1 MQKRL
6 AWKNGLVFE
15 SMFVTCN
22 LPLLNQPVESGSA
35 SASVNFLENG
45 WAARVYMP
53 AGRFRPSATWIPRM
67 NIKNGK
73 PYPLGATPRDGGVN
87 VAVYSAH
94 ATKVTLCLFDSIE
107 SLASS
112 QELILPERSGNIW
125 YGFVPGIGIGQLYGF
140 RVDGPYEP
148 MSGHRFNPNKLL
160 LDPYA
165 RDIAR
170 KPAWSA
176 PLLGYV
182 EGHDDMSFDAR
193 DSAGVAAM
201 ARVAPLHVASELAH
215 GPEIPWEQTIIYETH
230 VKGLTMTHPG
240 VPEELRG
247 TYAGLASDPVIEH
260 LQSLGVT
267 SVQLLPVQAKFD
279 EHHLHQMGMTNYWG
293 YNTLAY
299 FAPEPT
305 YAAEPEAA
313 AAEFRGMVD
322 RLHAAGLEVI
332 IDVVFN
338 HTAEGSRMG
347 PTLNFRGFDNLSYYL
362 SREDNPRFLH
372 NYTGTGNT
380 LDVRQPVVMR
390 LIADSLRYW
399 AGTLGV
405 DGFRFDLATVLA
417 RTGQQVEMDGPFFLL
432 LRQDPI
438 LATRKFIAEPWDLG
452 PAGYR
457 LGAFRSPWREWNG
470 KYRDDVRMFWSGETP
485 AAAELATRMSGSS
498 DVFPMR
504 RPSASINFI
513 TAHDGY
519 TLRDLVSYQQKHN
532 VANGEE
538 NRDGHEPNH
547 SRNWGAEGPTDD
559 PFIRARRD
567 AARLGLMSTLLLS
580 QGVPMILGGDEIGR
594 TQQGNNNAYCQDNP
608 ISWYDWTQVDEPF
621 LQRVKDLIAFRKAH
635 PLTSNRRFL
644 DREGSSSACWWHASG
659 RPLNDGDWSNPHDRV
674 IGMQVVAQDGTDS
687 LLIIINPTD
696 APCTFTLPAILES
709 MGGDRWQLPAAF
721 ADLGQIEDGVLTLN
735 GLSVAALVPGRD

>member
-1 MQKRL
+1 MNFREN
-6 AWKNGLVFE
+6 AIGPMGYMHAGIE
-15 SMFVTCN
+15 SRI
-22 LPLLNQPVESGSA
+22 SS
-35 SASVNFLENG
+35 
-45 WAARVYMP
+45 R
-53 AGRFRPSATWIPRM
+53 RFRMI
-67 NIKNGK
+67 IEHGK

-87 VAVYSAH
+87 IAVYSAH
-94 ATKVTLCLFDSIE
+94 ATRITLCLFDSIE
-107 SLASS
+107 SMACS
-112 QELILPERSGNIW
+112 QELDLPERSGNLW
-125 YGFVPGIGIGQLYGF
+125 YGFVPGIGVGQLYGF
-140 RVDGPYEP
+140 RVYGPYEP
-148 MSGHRFNPNKLL
+148 TAGHRFNPNKLL

-182 EGHDDMSFDAR
+182 EGEDDMSYDEH

-201 ARVAPLHVASELAH
+201 ARVAPLHIASELEH
-215 GPEIPWEQTIIYETH
+215 GPEIPWEKTIIYETH

-240 VPEELRG
+240 VPEHLRG
-247 TYAGLASDPVIEH
+247 TYAGLATDAVIDH
-260 LQSLGVT
+260 LLSLGVT
-267 SVQLLPVQAKFD
+267 SVQLLPVQTKFD
-279 EHHLHQMGMTNYWG
+279 EHHLHRMGMANYWG

-305 YAAEPEAA
+305 YAAKPEAA
-313 AAEFRGMVD
+313 ASEFRGMVD

-338 HTAEGSRMG
+338 HTAEGGRMG

-417 RTGQQVEMDGPFFLL
+417 RTGQRVEMDGPFFLL

-452 PAGYR
+452 PEGYR

-470 KYRDDVRMFWSGETP
+470 KYRDDVRMFWTGETP
-485 AAAELATRMSGSS
+485 TPDAFATRMSGSS
-498 DVFPMR
+498 DVFPSR

-513 TAHDGY
+513 TAHDGF
-519 TLRDLVSYQQKHN
+519 TLQDLVSYEQKHN
-532 VANGEE
+532 YANGEE

-547 SRNWGAEGPTDD
+547 SRNWGAEGPSND

-567 AARLGLMSTLLLS
+567 AVRRSLMATLLLS
-580 QGVPMILGGDEIGR
+580 QGVPMILGGDEMGR
-594 TQQGNNNAYCQDNP
+594 TQQGNNNAYCQDND
-608 ISWYDWTQVDEPF
+608 ISWYDWSHVDEPF

-644 DREGSSSACWWHASG
+644 DRDGSSTARWWHASG
-659 RPLNDGDWSNPHDRV
+659 RPLADADWSNPHERV
-674 IGMQVVAQDGTDS
+674 VGMQVVAKDGTDT

-696 APCTFTLPAILES
+696 APCTFTLPPMPDALGAHHWE
-709 MGGDRWQLPAAF
+709 LPEAF
-721 ADLGQIEDGVLTLN
+721 DDLGQVETGLLRLN
-735 GLSVAALVPGRD
+735 GLSVAALVPSGA

>member
-1 MQKRL
+1 MGERDPTI
-6 AWKNGLVFE
+6 GVY
-15 SMFVTCN
+15 
-22 LPLLNQPVESGSA
+22 
-35 SASVNFLENG
+35 
-45 WAARVYMP
+45 ARRQRGP
-53 AGRFRPSATWIPRM
+53 GFTTRFRMI
-67 NIKNGK
+67 IEHGK

-87 VAVYSAH
+87 IAVYSAH
-94 ATKVTLCLFDSIE
+94 ATRIALCLFDTIE
-107 SLASS
+107 SVACS
-112 QELILPERSGNIW
+112 QELDLPERSGNIW
-125 YGFVPGIGIGQLYGF
+125 YGFVPGIGVGQLYGF
-140 RVDGPYEP
+140 RVHGPYEP
-148 MSGHRFNPNKLL
+148 KAGHRFNPNKLL

-170 KPAWSA
+170 KPTWSA

-182 EGHDDMSFDAR
+182 QGQDDMSYNEH
-193 DSAGVAAM
+193 DSVGVAAM
-201 ARVAPLHVASELAH
+201 ARVAPLHVASELEH
-215 GPEIPWEQTIIYETH
+215 GPEIPWEKTIIYETH

-240 VPEELRG
+240 VPERLRG
-247 TYAGLASDPVIEH
+247 TYAGLASDAVIDH

-267 SVQLLPVQAKFD
+267 SVQLLPVQTKFD
-279 EHHLHQMGMTNYWG
+279 EHHLHKMGMTNYWG

-305 YAAEPEAA
+305 YASRPEAA
-313 AAEFRGMVD
+313 ASEFRGMVD
-322 RLHAAGLEVI
+322 RLHAAGMEVI

-362 SREDNPRFLH
+362 SREDNPRYLH

-380 LDVRQPVVMR
+380 LDVRQPVVMQ

-452 PAGYR
+452 PEGYR
-457 LGAFRSPWREWNG
+457 LGAFRSPWREWNS
-470 KYRDDVRMFWSGETP
+470 KYRDDVRMFWTGEMSAP
-485 AAAELATRMSGSS
+485 ATFATRMSGSS
-498 DVFPMR
+498 DVFPSR

-513 TAHDGY
+513 SAHDGF
-519 TLRDLVSYQQKHN
+519 TLQDQVSYARKHN
-532 VANGEE
+532 YPNGEE

-547 SRNWGAEGPTDD
+547 SRNWGAEGPSED

-567 AARLGLMSTLLLS
+567 AIRRSLMATLLLS

-594 TQQGNNNAYCQDNP
+594 TQQGNNNAYCQDND
-608 ISWYDWTQVDEPF
+608 ISWYDWSHIDEPF
-621 LQRVKDLIAFRKAH
+621 LQQVKDLIAFRKAH

-644 DREGSSSACWWHASG
+644 DRKNSSTALWWHASG
-659 RPLNDGDWSNPHDRV
+659 RLMADPDWSNPHDRV
-674 IGMQVVAQDGTDS
+674 VGMQVTAKDGTDT

-696 APCTFTLPAILES
+696 APCAFTLAPLPDSVGA
-709 MGGDRWQLPAAF
+709 DRWKLPNAF
-721 ADLGQIEDGVLTLN
+721 ADLGRFEDDLLHLN
-735 GLSVAALVPGRD
+735 GLSVAALVPDRG

>member
-1 MQKRL
+1 MNFRENAL
-6 AWKNGLVFE
+6 GRSGYTDAGHTWP
-15 SMFVTCN
+15 
-22 LPLLNQPVESGSA
+22 PLTRIN
-35 SASVNFLENG
+35 
-45 WAARVYMP
+45 
-53 AGRFRPSATWIPRM
+53 RM
-67 NIKNGK
+67 TITHGK

-87 VAVYSAH
+87 IAVYSAH
-94 ATKVTLCLFDSIE
+94 ATRITLCLFDSIE
-107 SLASS
+107 SMACS
-112 QELILPERSGNIW
+112 QELDLPERSGNIW
-125 YGFVPGIGIGQLYGF
+125 YGFVPGIGVGQLYGF

-148 MSGHRFNPNKLL
+148 MAGHRFNRNKLL

-170 KPAWSA
+170 KPVWSA
-176 PLLGYV
+176 PLLGYI
-182 EGHDDMSFDAR
+182 EGQDDTSFDDR
-193 DSAGVAAM
+193 DSAGVAGM
-201 ARVAPLHVASELAH
+201 ARVAPLSVGPELEH
-215 GPEIPWEQTIIYETH
+215 GPEIPWEKTIIYETH

-247 TYAGLASDPVIEH
+247 TYAGLATKPVIDH
-260 LQSLGVT
+260 LLSLGVT
-267 SVQLLPVQAKFD
+267 SVQLLPVQSKFD
-279 EHHLHQMGMTNYWG
+279 EHHLVRQGLTNYWG
-293 YNTLAY
+293 YNTLSY

-305 YAAEPEAA
+305 YAARPEAA
-313 AAEFRGMVD
+313 AEEFRSMVD
-322 RLHAAGLEVI
+322 TLHDAGLEVI

-362 SREDNPRFLH
+362 SREDNLRFLH
-372 NYTGTGNT
+372 NFTGTGNT
-380 LDVRQPVVMR
+380 LDVRQPVVMQ

-417 RTGQQVEMDGPFFLL
+417 RAGQRVDMDGPFFLL
-432 LRQDPI
+432 LRQDPV

-452 PAGYR
+452 PEGYR

-470 KYRDDVRMFWSGETP
+470 KYRDDVRMFWTGEAPAP
-485 AAAELATRMSGSS
+485 AALATRISGSS
-498 DVFPMR
+498 DLFPTR

-519 TLRDLVSYQQKHN
+519 TLNDLVSFEQKHN
-532 VANGEE
+532 HANGEN

-559 PFIRARRD
+559 VHIQARRD
-567 AARLGLMSTLLLS
+567 AVRRSHMTTLLLS

-594 TQQGNNNAYCQDNP
+594 TQRGNNNAYCQDNE
-608 ISWYDWTQVDEPF
+608 ISWYDWANADEPF

-644 DREGSSSACWWHASG
+644 DREGSATASWWHASG
-659 RPLNDGDWSNPHDRV
+659 RKMEAADWSNPHERV
-674 IGMQVVAQDGTDS
+674 FGLQIVAKDGSDALFIVV
-687 LLIIINPTD
+687 NPTD
-696 APCTFTLPAILES
+696 APCTFDLPTLPASVGATAWSI
-709 MGGDRWQLPAAF
+709 PPAF
-721 ADLGQIEDGVLTLN
+721 ADLGAIESATLQLN
-735 GLSVAALVPGRD
+735 GLSVAALVPDRG